1 VRVQRRKGLGALL
14 GALLVAAT
22 PGARAADTLYVV
34 EQVAVSLNSSA
45 DGSGERVA
53 SLKSGDRVELLER
66 VGEAVHVR
74 LPDGREGWLRA
85 IYVSGDAPMRPRL
98 QQSEA
103 EVTRLRAEVSRLEA
117 QLGATASLNATAP
130 PATAA
135 ADSAA
140 ENATA
145 APGGLFSP
153 PADSPPRRIWP
164 WALCWALV
172 GLLLGFGL
180 GWRMLDRSIRKK
192 YGGLKI
198 Y

>member
-1 VRVQRRKGLGALL
+1 MRVQRRKGLGALL

-22 PGARAADTLYVV
+22 PGAHAADTLYVV
-34 EQVAVSLNSSA
+34 EQVAVSLNGSA
-45 DGSGERVA
+45 DG
-53 SLKSGDRVELLER
+53 SGDRVELLER

-117 QLGATASLNATAP
+117 QLGAAASLNATAL

-164 WALCWALV
+164 WALGWALV